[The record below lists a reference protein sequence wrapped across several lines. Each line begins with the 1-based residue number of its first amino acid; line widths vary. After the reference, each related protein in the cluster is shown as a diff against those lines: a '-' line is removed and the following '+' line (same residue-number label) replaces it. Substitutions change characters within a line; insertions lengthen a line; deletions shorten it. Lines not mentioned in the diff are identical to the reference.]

1 MDSTYSFNTTA
12 IVLSFAITATVA
24 YMFATGISI
33 YILFREH
40 TPFYSSTK
48 VFMVIAYGA
57 YITFVVSVFA
67 FLEIARKQHGT
78 RQKFEN
84 ISLAVMDCALEMA
97 IFLFVSAVSNLLLY
111 S

>member
-1 MDSTYSFNTTA
+1 MDSTYSFDTTA
-12 IVLSFAITATVA
+12 IVLSFAITTTIACV
-24 YMFATGISI
+24 FVIGISI
-33 YILFREH
+33 YILFWERI
-40 TPFYSSTK
+40 PFYGFTK
-48 VFMVIAYGA
+48 VFIVIAYGV
-57 YITFVVSVFA
+57 YITFAVSVFI

-84 ISLAVMDCALEMA
+84 ISLVVMDCALEMV